1 MMVLIIMQLVFKIFN
16 MKIIIIPFLFT
27 SLYAYAQVVP
37 IGTVIIGKRLP
48 TLTTN
53 STTYRYASF
62 ADLRGSIKIND
73 SKLAIIE
80 NGFVV
85 LPNSDIRVPDI
96 SNSTKYIVGA
106 GINDFENRYT
116 FNSNTTYK
124 YRAYAKNS
132 KGEYAYSQVTSFI
145 TSMNP
150 CEINPCKNG
159 GACSFDFENT
169 MLTCE
174 CVEPFGGDCCA
185 SLSNNNGGSWWITS
199 GTNSCNAYFQQI
211 ASSNKT
217 QKFKL
222 NKFDENLVTNYT
234 WYTPQL
240 KISKI
245 AK

>member
-1 MMVLIIMQLVFKIFN
+1 
-16 MKIIIIPFLFT
+16 MKIIIIPFLFI
-27 SLYAYAQVVP
+27 SFYVNAQVVP

-48 TLTTN
+48 TLTSN
-53 STTYRYASF
+53 ATTYMHASF

-80 NGFVV
+80 NGFIV
-85 LPNSDIRVPDI
+85 LPNSDNRELVI

-132 KGEYAYSQVTSFI
+132 KGEYAYSQVTLFT
-145 TSMNP
+145 TSIDP
-150 CEINPCKNG
+150 CETAVNPCKNG
-159 GACSFDFENT
+159 GACSFNFEET
-169 MLTCE
+169 ILYCE

-185 SLSNNNGGSWWITS
+185 EYSNTYGGNLPS
-199 GTNSCNAYFQQI
+199 GTNFCNAFFRQI
-211 ASSNKT
+211 ASSKKT

-222 NKFDENLVTNYT
+222 NKFNENLVSNYT
-234 WYTPQL
+234 WFVPQVINTQLL
-240 KISKI
+240 KSNISK
-245 AK
+245 

>member
-1 MMVLIIMQLVFKIFN
+1 MQLVFKIFN
-16 MKIIIIPFLFT
+16 MKIIIIPFLFI
-27 SLYAYAQVVP
+27 SFYVNAQVVP

-48 TLTTN
+48 TLTSN
-53 STTYRYASF
+53 ATTYMHASF

-85 LPNSDIRVPDI
+85 LPNSDNRVPDI
-96 SNSTKYIVGA
+96 LNSTKFIVGA

-132 KGEYAYSQVTSFI
+132 KGEYAYSQVSIFSTSI
-145 TSMNP
+145 DP
-150 CEINPCKNG
+150 CENNPCKNG
-159 GACSFDFENT
+159 GTCSFDFEST
-169 MLTCE
+169 ILTCE
-174 CVEPFGGDCCA
+174 CVEPFGGECCA
-185 SLSNNNGGSWWITS
+185 YLSNNNGGSYWIVS
-199 GTNSCNAYFQQI
+199 GTNTCNAYFQQT
-211 ASSNKT
+211 ASLKKT

-222 NKFDENLVTNYT
+222 NKFDENLVSNYT